1 MFRILYQIL
10 FRLEDDEP
18 TAACTVTLDSGSSEP
33 SEPSFGR
40 QAQSMHVRTSE
51 SEAVPVHICSS
62 DSTHVHS
69 SQTTTTHT
77 PECSSTSDITSQ
89 SQQYVPNQVRLAA
102 NNKL

>member
-18 TAACTVTLDSGSSEP
+18 TAACTVTLDSGSSLSSEA

-77 PECSSTSDITSQ
+77 PECSSTSDILTSQ
-89 SQQYVPNQVRLAA
+89 SQQYVPN
-102 NNKL
+102 